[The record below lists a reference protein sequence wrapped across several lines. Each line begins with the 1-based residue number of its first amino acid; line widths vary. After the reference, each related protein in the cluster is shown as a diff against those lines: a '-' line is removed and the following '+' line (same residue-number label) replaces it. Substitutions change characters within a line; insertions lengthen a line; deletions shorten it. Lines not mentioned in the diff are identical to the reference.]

1 MVKLV
6 FSIQLVAIPSICEV
20 RGESKVCFG
29 AFLRHT
35 KGFRAAKKSLPPP
48 AEKGHNL
55 IFFFNLSLRH
65 WVFKA
70 RNHWF
75 TSLLRYQVTEYHVS
89 CILYHVFFIL
99 FPVSCILYPVS
110 CILYSVSCILYPVS
124 CIPYHISRNLYTVS
138 YIMYPLRYAGQLL
151 APEEDFGLR
160 LSLFWPLRPN
170 PFHAIFGVQ

>member
-6 FSIQLVAIPSICEV
+6 FSIKLVAIPSICEV

-29 AFLRHT
+29 TFLRHT

-48 AEKGHNL
+48 AEKVT
-55 IFFFNLSLRH
+55 ISSFFWNLSLSH

-75 TSLLRYQVTEYHVS
+75 TSLLRYQVTEYPES

-99 FPVSCILYPVS
+99 FPLSCILYRVSYILYPVS
-110 CILYSVSCILYPVS
+110 CILYP
-124 CIPYHISRNLYTVS
+124 IPYI
-138 YIMYPLRYAGQLL
+138 P
-151 APEEDFGLR
+151 
-160 LSLFWPLRPN
+160 
-170 PFHAIFGVQ
+170 